1 MRPWTYIA
9 TEKQTGSRVSDH
21 FHAGHD
27 ASQAALEFKSKHPDK
42 QLEALLPG
50 AHPCVTFETKLQGR
64 KLFSLGD

>member
-1 MRPWTYIA
+1 
-9 TEKQTGSRVSDH
+9 VSDH

-50 AHPCVTFETKLQGR
+50 THPCVTFETKLKGR